1 MSLMASKRNQ
11 PKVADVIRRAMLS
24 SEKSRYQLSREAGVD
39 QAALCRFAAGSGLRT
54 ESLELLAQALGLE
67 IVVQEVKGG

>member
-11 PKVADVIRRAMLS
+11 PKVADTIRRAMLS
-24 SEKSRYQLSREAGVD
+24 SEKSRYQLARESGVD

-54 ESLELLAQALGLE
+54 ESLETLGWALGLE
-67 IVVQEVKGG
+67 IIVRELKG